1 MGIAR
6 TVLPER
12 SLSSSYTANIRNSLS
27 ASASVQEHRRLF
39 NYRSSGKTNKKGK
52 RPSTCT
58 LKFMCMAKHD
68 SVKPLTGVKDRT
80 ELANAGLGDTSIQ
93 FDLYEGIVPCRQRI
107 IGIFP
112 KLADVGYELLLFQRG
127 EGGGFWSL
135 PPPYTS
141 QRLKDAC
148 GNSKIYIRPLQKDL
162 EVEDTSAEELNDGE
176 EEVCRVK
183 LPLREHQ

>member
-1 MGIAR
+1 MTSSGISR
-6 TVLPER
+6 SVLPER

-52 RPSTCT
+52 RPPTCT

-68 SVKPLTGVKDRT
+68 SVKPPTSVKDRT
-80 ELANAGLGDTSIQ
+80 QLANAGLGDTIIQ
-93 FDLYEGIVPCRQRI
+93 FDLYEGIVPCHQRI

-127 EGGGFWSL
+127 EGGGFWNL
-135 PPPYTS
+135 PPPYTPKH
-141 QRLKDAC
+141 LKDAC
-148 GNSKIYIRPLQKDL
+148 GNSKIYI
-162 EVEDTSAEELNDGE
+162 
-176 EEVCRVK
+176 
-183 LPLREHQ
+183 